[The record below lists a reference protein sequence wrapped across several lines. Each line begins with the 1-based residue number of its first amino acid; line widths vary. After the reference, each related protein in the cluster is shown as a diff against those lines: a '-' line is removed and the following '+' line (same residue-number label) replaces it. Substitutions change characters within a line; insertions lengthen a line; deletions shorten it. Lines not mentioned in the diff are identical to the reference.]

1 MYDTILIA
9 ILISVIVL
17 TFFAIGCIFGWKVHI
32 FWLNKSNNE
41 ELAKKESEADSTYR
55 TTNGKFYTHKIVND
69 ED

>member
-1 MYDTILIA
+1 MSQTILA
-9 ILISVIVL
+9 ATLISAIIL

-55 TTNGKFYTHKIVND
+55 TANGKFYTHKIVNE